1 MLKLNAYSAPTH
13 IVYKFEMDDKR
24 YEINFLK
31 GETFSYPIYN
41 NNILSLTTL
50 SLGKEIGR

>member
-24 YEINFLK
+24 YEIIFLK
-31 GETFSYPIYN
+31 GETFPYPIYN
-41 NNILSLTTL
+41 NNILSL
-50 SLGKEIGR
+50 GR